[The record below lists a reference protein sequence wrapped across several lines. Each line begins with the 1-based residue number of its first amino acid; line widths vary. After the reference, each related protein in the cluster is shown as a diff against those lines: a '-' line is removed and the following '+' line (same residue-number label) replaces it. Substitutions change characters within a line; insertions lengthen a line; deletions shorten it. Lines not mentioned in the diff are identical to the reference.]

1 MGKRRGA
8 TSGNVHPYAV
18 SSSILSDETTVLKMG
33 LGKGGWGV
41 SQMRFFARCL
51 KVSVASILL
60 AFPPKDLAA
69 NSRTSDES
77 PKPTSCATPE
87 HRQFDFWI
95 GDWDA
100 FDFGTTN
107 KVART
112 RVERTLNGCV
122 LREVYED
129 PTGLKGESLTIYD
142 AARKTWH
149 QSWVTNRGQLLAI
162 EGKLEN
168 GEIVLSGHDHAK
180 DTLVRGTWKAVDGG
194 VRETAL
200 TSTDNGGTWRPWF
213 DLLFRRHTE
222 STDDPGK
229 IVAALDKEYQAAVQ
243 RNDVAT
249 MDRILAD
256 DFTLVTGSGKS
267 YTKSDLLKE
276 AKSGRV
282 IYEQQDDISQTVRV
296 WGDTAVVTAKLRA
309 RGAESAQPFDY
320 AVWFSDTYV
329 RTPAGWRYVFGQSS
343 LRLPN

>member
-1 MGKRRGA
+1 MKLTYRLL
-8 TSGNVHPYAV
+8 Y
-18 SSSILSDETTVLKMG
+18 LSLMSTV
-33 LGKGGWGV
+33 
-41 SQMRFFARCL
+41 
-51 KVSVASILL
+51 L
-60 AFPPKDLAA
+60 AFPLASFSA
-69 NSRTSDES
+69 TSDTS
-77 PKPTSCATPE
+77 PASTTCATPE

-122 LREVYED
+122 LREVYEE
-129 PTGLKGESLTIYD
+129 PTGLRGESFTIYD
-142 AARKTWH
+142 VARKVWH
-149 QSWVTNRGQLLAI
+149 QSWVTNRGHLLAI
-162 EGKLEN
+162 EGRLEN
-168 GEIVLSGHDHAK
+168 NEIVLNGEDSAK
-180 DTLVRGTWKAVDGG
+180 GTLVRGTWKPLDRG

-200 TSTDNGGTWRPWF
+200 TSTDNGVTWKPWF
-213 DLLFRRHTE
+213 DLLFRPHSE
-222 STDDPGK
+222 SSDDPSK
-229 IVAALDKEYQAAVQ
+229 LVAALDKEYQAAVQ
-243 RNDVAT
+243 KNDFAT

-267 YTKSDLLKE
+267 YSKADLLNE

-282 IYEQQDDISQTVRV
+282 TYEQQDDGDQRVRV

-309 RGAESAQPFDY
+309 KGTESGKPFDY

-329 RTPAGWRYVFGQSS
+329 RTAAGWKYVFGQSS

>member
-1 MGKRRGA
+1 MKLTHRLL
-8 TSGNVHPYAV
+8 Y
-18 SSSILSDETTVLKMG
+18 LSLMSTV
-33 LGKGGWGV
+33 
-41 SQMRFFARCL
+41 
-51 KVSVASILL
+51 L
-60 AFPPKDLAA
+60 AFPLASFSATSDTLAA
-69 NSRTSDES
+69 ST
-77 PKPTSCATPE
+77 TCTTPE
-87 HRQFDFWI
+87 HRQFDFWV

-122 LREVYED
+122 LREVYEE
-129 PTGLKGESLTIYD
+129 PSGLRGESFTIYD
-142 AARKTWH
+142 VAKKVWH
-149 QSWVTNRGQLLAI
+149 QSWVTNRGHLLAI

-168 GEIVLSGHDHAK
+168 NEIVLSGEDSAK
-180 DTLVRGTWKAVDGG
+180 GTLVRGTWEPIDGG

-200 TSTDNGGTWRPWF
+200 TSTDNGVTWKPWF
-213 DLLFRRHTE
+213 DLLFRPHSE
-222 STDDPGK
+222 SSDDPSK
-229 IVAALDKEYQAAVQ
+229 LVAALDKEYQAAVQ
-243 RNDVAT
+243 KNDFAT

-267 YTKSDLLKE
+267 YSKADLLNE

-282 IYEQQDDISQTVRV
+282 AYEQQDDGDQRVRV

-309 RGAESAQPFDY
+309 KGAESGKPFDY

-329 RTPAGWRYVFGQSS
+329 RTAAGWKYVFGQSS